1 MSKGN
6 ATRTPL
12 NKIAPFCSL
21 PAPVLDHIRTEAR
34 EIRAERD
41 SILFEE
47 GERSDLVFVVITG
60 RIRVAHFRA
69 DGSVRGLCMM
79 GDGDTFCCLSALDGG
94 PYPATA
100 TASVPSILI
109 RIPGP
114 LFRDL
119 VEEYPEFGRAA
130 LHQFCGRLRENACE
144 GCGVP
149 DDATAKL
156 AARILVMYRKFGEDV
171 PLTRRELGELAGTTV
186 ETAIRVLKEFERSG
200 WVVLSRGKV
209 RVRDPRALEATA
221 QGSAHP
227 VRLDIGPPGD
237 EVDSEDALAAES
249 KD

>member
-1 MSKGN
+1 
-6 ATRTPL
+6 
-12 NKIAPFCSL
+12 
-21 PAPVLDHIRTEAR
+21 VLDHIRTEAR

-41 SILFEE
+41 SIVFEE
-47 GERSDLVFVVITG
+47 GERSDLVFVVVTG

-79 GDGDTFCCLSALDGG
+79 GDGDTFCCLPALDGG

-100 TASVPSILI
+100 TAAVPSILI
-109 RIPGP
+109 RIPGQ

-119 VEEYPEFGRAA
+119 VEEFTDFGRAA

-200 WVVLSRGKV
+200 WVKLARGRI
-209 RVRDPRALEATA
+209 RVRDPKALEATA

-227 VRLDIGPPGD
+227 VRLDISPDTEEIETEGPVAADG
-237 EVDSEDALAAES
+237 VD
-249 KD
+249 

>member
-1 MSKGN
+1 
-6 ATRTPL
+6 
-12 NKIAPFCSL
+12 
-21 PAPVLDHIRTEAR
+21 VLDYIRTEAR

-47 GERSDLVFVVITG
+47 GERSDLVFVVVTG

-79 GDGDTFCCLSALDGG
+79 GDGDTFCCLPALDGG

-100 TASVPSILI
+100 TAAVPSILI
-109 RIPGP
+109 RIPGA

-130 LHQFCGRLRENACE
+130 LHQFCGRLRENGCE

-156 AARILVMYRKFGEDV
+156 ASRILVMYRKFGEDV

-200 WVVLSRGKV
+200 WVILSRGKV
-209 RVRDPRALEATA
+209 QVRDPKALQATA
-221 QGSAHP
+221 QGSALP
-227 VRLDIGPPGD
+227 VPLDITPVSE
-237 EVDSEDALAAES
+237 EVEADDPVAAES
-249 KD
+249 VD